1 MESWTTWYTC
11 GATLHRIGH
20 AKESSNCNAAGD
32 PDSSRKQVGVQRDFR
47 RKYPEY
53 ECYIAAGSD
62 IDIVADTG
70 GDQVPSDGYNGGRA
84 HITVVTFLHKR
95 VFCPKA
101 LVVTRNW
108 YKPRDKKASSNR
120 QQQEGRTFKDVLI
133 LTFRQ
138 K

>member
-1 MESWTTWYTC
+1 MYINTQLYSIIYVYT
-11 GATLHRIGH
+11 II
-20 AKESSNCNAAGD
+20 
-32 PDSSRKQVGVQRDFR
+32 F
-47 RKYPEY
+47 
-53 ECYIAAGSD
+53 
-62 IDIVADTG
+62 
-70 GDQVPSDGYNGGRA
+70 
-84 HITVVTFLHKR
+84 ITVVTFLHKR